1 MSLRHNDS
9 KHGTPRTRG
18 RTWQRIRLQ
27 VLAEEPLCRACQ
39 AADRVTAAAEVDHIR
54 AGMAGEPR
62 FFAEENGHQLG
73 TPATI
78 EPTPNSHVFSERE
91 LDNMGRRR

>member
-1 MSLRHNDS
+1 MSSMRDKMPQTTRFIDWLRQELGS
-9 KHGTPRTRG
+9 KT
-18 RTWQRIRLQ
+18 
-27 VLAEEPLCRACQ
+27 VEDA
-39 AADRVTAAAEVDHIR
+39 IR

>member
-1 MSLRHNDS
+1 MSSMRDQMPQTTRFIDWLRQEL
-9 KHGTPRTRG
+9 G
-18 RTWQRIRLQ
+18 
-27 VLAEEPLCRACQ
+27 ARA
-39 AADRVTAAAEVDHIR
+39 VDDAIR

-78 EPTPNSHVFSERE
+78 EPTPNSHIFSERE
-91 LDNMGRRR
+91 LDNMGRRQ

>member
-27 VLAEEPLCRACQ
+27 ARVGSAV
-39 AADRVTAAAEVDHIR
+39 ADGALMVRVR
-54 AGMAGEPR
+54 
-62 FFAEENGHQLG
+62 
-73 TPATI
+73 PA
-78 EPTPNSHVFSERE
+78 
-91 LDNMGRRR
+91 

>member
-27 VLAEEPLCRACQ
+27 VL
-39 AADRVTAAAEVDHIR
+39 
-54 AGMAGEPR
+54 
-62 FFAEENGHQLG
+62 AEENGHQLG

>member
-1 MSLRHNDS
+1 MQITIDVSDF
-9 KHGTPRTRG
+9 TRK
-18 RTWQRIRLQ
+18 
-27 VLAEEPLCRACQ
+27 
-39 AADRVTAAAEVDHIR
+39 AAELRGFGSQVRFATARALTQTAVAGRDAIR